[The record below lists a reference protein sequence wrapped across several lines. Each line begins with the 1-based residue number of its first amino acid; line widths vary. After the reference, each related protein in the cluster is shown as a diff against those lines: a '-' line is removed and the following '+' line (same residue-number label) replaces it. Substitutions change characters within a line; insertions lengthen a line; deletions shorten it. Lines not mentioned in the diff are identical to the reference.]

1 MTTVILTGP
10 TTDNYIMFSQEK
22 FIEYIKTDCD
32 RLSFIRNYLKENG
45 VDTNVIE
52 LEGKKHISV
61 TFPISSYNPTFKI
74 KTVVCHYDRVPGVP
88 GANDN
93 SAANLAVADFA
104 VRLSKQRKAHNMRI
118 FFTDGEELGINGIF
132 EQGAYALAEYLKKN
146 RITKDEVYIFDGC
159 GRGTVAILGQAGLL
173 SKTSSDFKKS
183 FFALFKHAEELLQ
196 KTSPGSWMS
205 LPMPYSDNAG
215 FLARGVP
222 AIVITFLPKEEASL
236 YYKNLM
242 ADKNLAKAVLNC
254 DINYGEKCSTDIK
267 IEMMKYKEKIPF
279 TWRLFHTEMDNFFSI
294 MPESIE
300 LLGKILDE
308 LARTVIME

>member
-1 MTTVILTGP
+1 MSYFPALA
-10 TTDNYIMFSQEK
+10 DNYIMFSQEK
-22 FIEYIKTDCD
+22 FIEYLKIDCD
-32 RLSFIRNYLKENG
+32 RLTFLRTYLKENG

-61 TFPISSYNPTFKI
+61 QFPLSAYDPMFKT
-74 KTVVCHYDRVPGVP
+74 KTVVCHYDRVAGVQ

-104 VRLSKQRKAHNMRI
+104 IRLSKLRKPHNMRI
-118 FFTDGEELGINGIF
+118 FFTDGEELGVNGTC
-132 EQGAYALAEYLKKN
+132 EQGSYALAAYLKKN

-159 GRGTVAILGQAGLL
+159 GRGKVAILGQAGLL
-173 SKTSSDFKKS
+173 SKTSVEFKKS
-183 FFALFKHAEELLQ
+183 FLGLYKRAEELLQ
-196 KTSPGSWMS
+196 KTSPESWMS

-215 FLARGVP
+215 FLAQGVP
-222 AIVITFLPKEEASL
+222 AVVITFLPKEEANL

-242 ADKNLAKAVLNC
+242 TDKKLSKVVLNC
-254 DINYGEKCSTDIK
+254 DINYGEKCATDIK

-300 LLGKILDE
+300 HLGRILDE
-308 LARTVIME
+308 LSKMLVLE